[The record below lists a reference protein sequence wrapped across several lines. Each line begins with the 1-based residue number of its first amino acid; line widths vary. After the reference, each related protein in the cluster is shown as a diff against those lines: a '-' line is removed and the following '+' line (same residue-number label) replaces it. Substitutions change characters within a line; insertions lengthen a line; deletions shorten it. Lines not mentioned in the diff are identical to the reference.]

1 MADDVLG
8 VGVVG
13 DLELEASD
21 VVVAAK
27 GPEVGLLD
35 VQNTLELAHLE
46 NKFIDEIGFRIF
58 NCNRHFYQPLPWQP
72 LGTTPHQPDPT
83 STKSSVTCDLECLD
97 DTFETSIFKRQS

>member
-46 NKFIDEIGFRIF
+46 NKFIVDMGFRI
-58 NCNRHFYQPLPWQP
+58 Y
-72 LGTTPHQPDPT
+72 
-83 STKSSVTCDLECLD
+83 
-97 DTFETSIFKRQS
+97 

>member
-46 NKFIDEIGFRIF
+46 NKFIDEIGFR
-58 NCNRHFYQPLPWQP
+58 NSHFYQPLLWQP
-72 LGTTPHQPDPT
+72 LGTTSHQPEPT
-83 STKSSVTCDLECLD
+83 STKSSITTELECLAD
-97 DTFETSIFKRQS
+97 RFETSIF

>member
-35 VQNTLELAHLE
+35 VQNTLELANLE
-46 NKFIDEIGFRIF
+46 NKFIVNMGFRI
-58 NCNRHFYQPLPWQP
+58 Y
-72 LGTTPHQPDPT
+72 
-83 STKSSVTCDLECLD
+83 
-97 DTFETSIFKRQS
+97 